1 MCHPLP
7 FGDDDAIQECIDAGD
22 PLLDALN
29 EVVEDNN
36 LERTDNL
43 GKSLLLSPS
52 LLTPAD
58 ILSAQNTVAWYRR
71 PAAPVSVA
79 VTTGVSIL
87 TE

>member
-29 EVVEDNN
+29 EVMGDNN
-36 LERTDNL
+36 LERTDNQ
-43 GKSLLLSPS
+43 GKSLLFSSS
-52 LLTPAD
+52 LLTPRHH
-58 ILSAQNTVAWYRR
+58 TVAWYRR
-71 PAAPVSVA
+71 PAAPVPVA